1 MKFIKKHISAIVAL
15 VVFVLVVVGL
25 LYFKQVFNADEATA
39 IYGSRLEGREK
50 IEITEERIN
59 QVKKAIHDSSNKTTI
74 RIAGRIIEV
83 IVDVKDNVSIQDAK
97 NLGTPIVFAF
107 TEEERAYYDIQI
119 FLTNEKNTEQ
129 FPAIGYKHHTK
140 PTLTWTKDR

>member
-1 MKFIKKHISAIVAL
+1 MKFLKKNISAIVAV

-25 LYFKQVFNADEATA
+25 LYFKQVFNTDEATA

-50 IEITEERIN
+50 IEITQERIN
-59 QVKKAIHDSSNKTTI
+59 QVKTAIKESSNETTI

-83 IVDVKDNVSIQDAK
+83 IVDVKDGVSIQDAK

-129 FPAIGYKHHTK
+129 YPAIGYKHHTK
-140 PTLTWTKDR
+140 QTLTWTKDR

>member
-1 MKFIKKHISAIVAL
+1 MKFLKKNISIIVAI
-15 VVFVLVVVGL
+15 VVFVLVVAGL
-25 LYFKQVFNADEATA
+25 LYFKEVFSADDATA

-50 IEITEERIN
+50 IEITGERIN
-59 QVKKAIHDSSNKTTI
+59 QLKNSVKDSSNKTTV
-74 RIAGRIIEV
+74 RVAGRIIEV
-83 IVDVKDNVSIQDAK
+83 IVDVKDDISIQDAK
-97 NLGTPIVFAF
+97 NLGTPIVFTF

-119 FLTNEKNTEQ
+119 FLTNEKNKDQ

>member
-1 MKFIKKHISAIVAL
+1 MKFLKKHISAIVAL

-59 QVKKAIHDSSNKTTI
+59 QVKTAIKDSSNKTTI

-83 IVDVKDNVSIQDAK
+83 IVDVKDGVSIQDTK

>member
-1 MKFIKKHISAIVAL
+1 MKFLKKHISAIAAI

-25 LYFKQVFNADEATA
+25 LSFKQVFNADEATA

-59 QVKKAIHDSSNKTTI
+59 QVKTAIKDSSNKTTI

-83 IVDVKDNVSIQDAK
+83 MVDVKEKKLHLKLLQD
-97 NLGTPIVFAF
+97 
-107 TEEERAYYDIQI
+107 
-119 FLTNEKNTEQ
+119 
-129 FPAIGYKHHTK
+129 
-140 PTLTWTKDR
+140 

>member
-1 MKFIKKHISAIVAL
+1 MKFLKKNISAIVAV

-25 LYFKQVFNADEATA
+25 LYFKQVFNADDATA

-50 IEITEERIN
+50 IEITQERIN
-59 QVKKAIHDSSNKTTI
+59 QVKNAIKESSNNTTV
-74 RIAGRIIEV
+74 RVAGRIIEV
-83 IVDVKDNVSIQDAK
+83 IVDVKENVSIQDAK

-119 FLTNEKNTEQ
+119 FLTNAKDTEH

-140 PTLTWTKDR
+140 QVLTWTKDR

>member
-1 MKFIKKHISAIVAL
+1 MKFLKKLISAIVAL
-15 VVFVLVVVGL
+15 VVFVFVVVGL
-25 LYFKQVFNADEATA
+25 LYFKKVFNADEATA
-39 IYGSRLEGREK
+39 IYGSRLECRDK
-50 IEITEERIN
+50 IEITYERIN
-59 QVKKAIHDSSNKTTI
+59 QVKSAIKDSSNKTTI

-83 IVDVKDNVSIQDAK
+83 IVDVKDGVSIQDAK

>member
-1 MKFIKKHISAIVAL
+1 MKFVKKNISAVVAI

-25 LYFKQVFNADEATA
+25 LYFKEVFSGDDATA

-59 QVKKAIHDSSNKTTI
+59 QLKKAINDSSNETTV

-83 IVDVKDNVSIQDAK
+83 IVEVKDDVSIKDAK
-97 NLGTPIVFAF
+97 ELGTPIVYAF

-119 FLTNEKNTEQ
+119 FLKNKKNTQQ
-129 FPAIGYKHHTK
+129 FPAIGYKQHTK
-140 PTLTWTKDR
+140 AGLTWTKDR

>member
-1 MKFIKKHISAIVAL
+1 MKFLKKNISAIVAV
-15 VVFVLVVVGL
+15 VVFVLVVSGL
-25 LYFKQVFNADEATA
+25 LFFKEVFTADDATA

-50 IEITEERIN
+50 IEITTERIN
-59 QVKKAIHDSSNKTTI
+59 QVKAAVKDSSKNTSV

-83 IVDVKDNVSIQDAK
+83 IVDVKDEVTIQQAK
-97 NLGTPIVFAF
+97 ELGTPIVYAF

-119 FLTNEKNTEQ
+119 FLTNEKNSEQ

-140 PTLTWTKDR
+140 AGLTWTKDR

>member
-1 MKFIKKHISAIVAL
+1 MKFIKKNISAVVAI

-25 LYFKQVFNADEATA
+25 LYFKEVFSADDATA
-39 IYGSRLEGREK
+39 IYGSRLEGRET

-59 QVKKAIHDSSNKTTI
+59 QLKKAINDSSNETTV

-83 IVDVKDNVSIQDAK
+83 IVDVKDDVSIKDAK
-97 NLGTPIVFAF
+97 ELGTPIVYAF

-119 FLTNEKNTEQ
+119 FLTNEKNTQQ

-140 PTLTWTKDR
+140 AGLTWTKDR

>member
-1 MKFIKKHISAIVAL
+1 MKFLKKHISAIAAI

-59 QVKKAIHDSSNKTTI
+59 QVKTAIKDSSNKTTI

-83 IVDVKDNVSIQDAK
+83 MVDVKDNVSIQDAK

-107 TEEERAYYDIQI
+107 TEDERAYYDIQI

>member
-1 MKFIKKHISAIVAL
+1 MKFLKKNISAIVAV
-15 VVFVLVVVGL
+15 VVFVLVVSGL

-39 IYGSRLEGREK
+39 IYGSRLEGREQ
-50 IEITEERIN
+50 IEITQERIN
-59 QVKKAIHDSSNKTTI
+59 QVKTAIKDYSKETSI

-83 IVDVKDNVSIQDAK
+83 MVDVKDNVSIQDAK

-140 PTLTWTKDR
+140 QTLTWTKDR

>member
-1 MKFIKKHISAIVAL
+1 MKFLKKNISAIVAV
-15 VVFVLVVVGL
+15 VVFVLVVSGL

-39 IYGSRLEGREK
+39 IYGSRLEGREQ
-50 IEITEERIN
+50 IEITQERIN
-59 QVKKAIHDSSNKTTI
+59 QVKTAIKDYSNETSI

-83 IVDVKDNVSIQDAK
+83 MVDVKDNVSIQDAK

>member
-1 MKFIKKHISAIVAL
+1 MKFLKKHISAIAAI

-59 QVKKAIHDSSNKTTI
+59 QVKTAIKDSSNKTTI

-83 IVDVKDNVSIQDAK
+83 IVDVKDGVSIQDAK

>member
-1 MKFIKKHISAIVAL
+1 MKFLKKHISAIVAL

-59 QVKKAIHDSSNKTTI
+59 QVKTAIKDSSNKPTI

-83 IVDVKDNVSIQDAK
+83 IVDVKDGVSIQDAK

>member
-1 MKFIKKHISAIVAL
+1 MKFLKKNISAIVAV
-15 VVFVLVVVGL
+15 VVFVLVVAGL

-39 IYGSRLEGREK
+39 IYGSRLEGREQ
-50 IEITEERIN
+50 IEITQERIN
-59 QVKKAIHDSSNKTTI
+59 QVKTAIKDYSNETSI

-83 IVDVKDNVSIQDAK
+83 MVDVKDNVSIQDAK

>member
-1 MKFIKKHISAIVAL
+1 MKFLKKNIGAIVAV
-15 VVFVLVVVGL
+15 VVFILVVVGL
-25 LYFKQVFNADEATA
+25 LYFKEVFNADDATA

-50 IEITEERIN
+50 IEITGERIN
-59 QVKKAIHDSSNKTTI
+59 QLKNSIKDSSNKTTV

-83 IVDVKDNVSIQDAK
+83 IVEVKDNITITEAK
-97 NLGTPIVFAF
+97 NLGTPIVFTF

>member
-1 MKFIKKHISAIVAL
+1 MKFLKKNISAIVAV

-25 LYFKQVFNADEATA
+25 LYFKQVFNTDEATA
-39 IYGSRLEGREK
+39 IYGSRLEGREE

-59 QVKKAIHDSSNKTTI
+59 QVKKAINDYSNKTTV

-83 IVDVKDNVSIQDAK
+83 IVAVKDDVSIQDAK
-97 NLGTPIVFAF
+97 NLGTPIVYAF

-129 FPAIGYKHHTK
+129 YPAIGYKHHTK
-140 PTLTWTKDR
+140 PALTWTKDR